1 MILMELGL
9 DFLFTDLSQHFGTDL
24 VVFTLKFLIHGYGG
38 IRGDLKSRHLCHK
51 TKSHTTSA

>member
-1 MILMELGL
+1 MELGL

-24 VVFTLKFLIHGYGG
+24 VVFTLKFLIHGHGG
-38 IRGDLKSRHLCHK
+38 GEGVRDDLKCRHLCHK

>member
-1 MILMELGL
+1 MKLGL